1 MRDHISEVSSG
12 AEAMLAATGRPRR
25 RLIPWAIGLA
35 VLVAGLAGGYAVKG
49 ALSGGAPPVTSFRRL
64 TFRHGNLGNARFAP
78 DGRTI
83 VYGARWFGSQ
93 GLGARLYR
101 MQVGSPESEQFDF
114 LGDILAISP
123 SNELAIV
130 QGLTPTAGGTLSR
143 VPMSGGTPRAVLE
156 SVAYAG
162 ADFSPDGKELAVAH
176 MVDGKTRLEFPI
188 GKVLLPSILA
198 GPRISPDGRSVAF
211 WEVADGRGAV
221 AVIDRAGSQRRVLS
235 GGWTPPMGGAPCWS
249 PDGREIWFTAAR
261 RGETDALWAVDLS
274 GKLRL
279 LARVPGHLE
288 LDDVSREGQAL
299 VNHHTLTYTVRIASA
314 TAPEPRE
321 ISWLDSS
328 FLNDLSAD
336 GGTLLLTERGEG
348 SGSGA
353 VIYLRSSDGSPAI
366 KLGEGTGQSL
376 SPDGKWVL
384 AEHPRGPGKAAS
396 LSLLPTGAGEARS
409 LAGDGFVEYAWSD
422 WLPDSKGFVFGARK
436 ADGAWRLYLQTVP
449 DGKPR
454 AIGPENV
461 RLPPVSNAVSPDGK
475 FVVGVHAGRALLVP
489 LDGGPVR
496 ALEGISPPGE
506 RIAQWSADSR
516 ALYVYRVSDRPA
528 KLWLHDVDSGQRR
541 LWKEFPI
548 EESTGFFQL
557 RVTPDGGTWAIG
569 GRQVLSE
576 LYLVEGLR

>member
-1 MRDHISEVSSG
+1 M
-12 AEAMLAATGRPRR
+12 
-25 RLIPWAIGLA
+25 
-35 VLVAGLAGGYAVKG
+35 
-49 ALSGGAPPVTSFRRL
+49 
-64 TFRHGNLGNARFAP
+64 
-78 DGRTI
+78 
-83 VYGARWFGSQ
+83 
-93 GLGARLYR
+93 
-101 MQVGSPESEQFDF
+101 
-114 LGDILAISP
+114 
-123 SNELAIV
+123 
-130 QGLTPTAGGTLSR
+130 SR

-176 MVDGKTRLEFPI
+176 VVDGKTRLEFPI
-188 GKVLLPSILA
+188 GKVLLPDILA

-221 AVIDRAGSQRRVLS
+221 AVIDRAGGARRVLS
-235 GGWTPPMGGAPCWS
+235 AGWTPPTGGAPCWS
-249 PDGREIWFTAAR
+249 PDGREIWFTAGR

-274 GKLRL
+274 GELRL

-299 VNHHTLTYTVRIASA
+299 VNHHTITNTVRIASA

-353 VIYLRSSDGSPAI
+353 VIYLRSSDGSPAV
-366 KLGEGTGQSL
+366 KLGEGVGQSL

-384 AEHPRGPGKAAS
+384 AYHPPGPGKAAS
-396 LSLLPTGAGEARS
+396 LSLLPTGAGEARV
-409 LAGDGFVEYAWSD
+409 LAADGILDYSSSG
-422 WLPDSKGFVFGARK
+422 WLPDGTAVVFGARK
-436 ADGAWRLYLQTVP
+436 ADGVSRLYVQALP

-454 AIGPENV
+454 PIGPENT
-461 RLPPVSNAVSPDGK
+461 RLPPVSSAVSPDGK
-475 FVVGVHAGRALLVP
+475 FVVGAHAGRALLVP

-506 RIAQWSADSR
+506 RIAQWSPDSR
-516 ALYVYRVSDRPA
+516 ALYVYRVGERPA
-528 KLWLHDVDSGQRR
+528 RVWLHDVDSGQRR
-541 LWKEFPI
+541 LFKEFPI
-548 EESTGFFQL
+548 DEGLGFFQF
-557 RVTPDGGTWAIG
+557 RVTPDGGTWAFG